1 VDEVYAAAVA
11 LDHSLNVLDRY
22 TVQAVR
28 GGWCGAR
35 AQAEREVPVWRARVA
50 RDVAALR
57 EALVVESRPVE
68 GVGALMVG
76 VWALAA
82 AGGAA

>member
-1 VDEVYAAAVA
+1 VRAAAVE
-11 LDHSLNVLDRY
+11 LDHSLDALDRY
-22 TVQAVR
+22 TAQAVR

-35 AQAEREVPVWRARVA
+35 AQAERELPVWRARVA
-50 RDVAALR
+50 RDMAALR
-57 EALVVESRPVE
+57 AALVAESRPVE

-76 VWALAA
+76 VWALAM